1 MEILSLAPWT
11 LGVRLDGEALEFHL
25 GDGRRLAWRSV
36 RAARLLDQARV
47 PMAAADLLGADLAER
62 LARSKPRVLNLQFE
76 EALDGVAWE
85 MLGLGATTLAEQFA
99 VGRQILTG
107 TEQEPV
113 ASSDLAEA
121 LAVCVVQHRAPEGCP
136 HPPCIS
142 VDALADPQVGAVI
155 EAAHVV
161 FLHDASLADVLGHAG
176 PARRERLLVLQAPAP
191 ARELL
196 AALDQGAAVLV
207 AEARGALEPATVDAL
222 LSQLGSGASV
232 GEAMRSLHRRA
243 SPARLGARLYGDPAI
258 RFVRLQTPTSLRQ
271 VASLSFDLVGSTEL
285 MDRLEKEAYA
295 DMLVRLYE
303 LCRDVVRRHGGRPD
317 EYRGDDGFMCY
328 FGFPVAREG
337 APEHA
342 VAAGLE
348 IIRSVA
354 DLGLAARVGIA
365 TGEVAIMKDQPVGPS
380 IHLAARLQ
388 KATTPGTVLTSE
400 KVSRLVAHAFE
411 LQPLDRLLELKGIP
425 GAVQAYLVLRP
436 DPRAKEHRLDRE
448 PRLTPFVGRRDEL
461 ARLEEI
467 FRRTRT
473 GQNQLVVVSGD
484 AGMGKSRLMREF
496 RHRLAEGGVKVL
508 ECRCRADAS
517 ASPYLSLAEA
527 LRRLLGIGPDEPS
540 SEGLR
545 KLADAL
551 PEKARAGEPLALLAA
566 FLGLAPQPARGSPG
580 GARQRQQSLLLEWFG
595 AFARNRPSCL
605 VVEDWHWVDPSLRE
619 FVELLAVRHDGP
631 GLLIVLTTRGE
642 TAAAPLQSGS
652 FERIELAGLPPEAAR
667 ELVASVPVHTPLSA
681 GLVRMLADRGD
692 GVPLF
697 LEEATRMALER
708 GGHRVGADLAALEA
722 VPGSLQELLMARL
735 DGLGRTK
742 PVAQV
747 AAVVGREFSP
757 ALLTALLETEG
768 FAMDAATVGERLG
781 ELVDSGLVRS
791 QGAGRYAFKHALIR
805 DAAYASLWMSQR
817 RSLHARVVVLLQER
831 WPEIAAAQ
839 PELLALHQT
848 EAGMYR
854 EALAQWEL
862 AASNAAARS
871 ADLEAI
877 SHLRH
882 ALGVLARLEPGVD
895 RDRTALRL
903 QLLLA
908 ARLLSTEGYGAE
920 AVLHAYLEAQ
930 RLCDRIGDETARF
943 KVEMGLEAYR
953 FMRADFSPALAHGRR
968 AADIAARSGDAK
980 QRLQAHWGLACTL
993 FHQGELR
1000 ATMREM
1006 EKGLALYT
1014 PAMHRLFGVQ
1024 DPGIMCMA
1032 YSSWGLWELGRPDAA
1047 LARINHAVRIACEFE
1062 HKFSQAVA
1070 LAYAVSIELLR
1081 GETDAALARA
1091 DACIRVCED
1100 SGFPVWLAITR
1111 CMRGRLLCER
1121 GALDVGLAEMRAGY
1135 ALWLSTGALVSRP
1148 LYLSLQTEG
1157 LMLAGDTDVAAACVE
1172 EGLSI
1177 LQHCGE
1183 RQLEAEMLRLR
1194 GELALVRGS
1203 VAQAEASLKAA
1214 YVCAIRQHRLGFA
1227 LRSATSL
1234 ARLWAADG
1242 REARAWRLLVPL
1254 AARWK
1259 EGRGTRDV
1267 RAALGV
1273 CESLRNGVPS

>member
-11 LGVRLDGEALEFHL
+11 LGVRLDGEALEFNL
-25 GDGRRLAWRSV
+25 GDGHRLAWRSV
-36 RAARLLDQARV
+36 RAASLLDRANA
-47 PMAAADLLGADLAER
+47 PMAAADLLGAELAAR
-62 LARSKPRVLNLQFE
+62 LARSDPRVLNLQFE
-76 EALDGVAWE
+76 ETLDGVAWE
-85 MLGLGATTLAEQFA
+85 TLGLGPTTLAGHFA
-99 VGRQILTG
+99 VGRHVLAG

-113 ASSDLAEA
+113 ATNALAEA
-121 LAVCVVQHRAPEGCP
+121 LVVCVVQQGAPDGRP

-142 VDALADPQVGAVI
+142 VDALADAEARAMV

-161 FLHDASLADVLGHAG
+161 FLHDVPVADVLERAG
-176 PARRERLLVLQAPAP
+176 LARRERMLVLQGPVP
-191 ARELL
+191 ARELG
-196 AALDQGAAVLV
+196 AALDGGAAVLV
-207 AEARGALEPATVDAL
+207 AQERDALDPDIVDAL

-232 GEAMRSLHRRA
+232 GEAVRSLHRRA
-243 SPARLGARLYGDPAI
+243 APGTLAARLYGDPAI
-258 RFVRLQTPTSLRQ
+258 RFVRPQTPTSLRQ
-271 VASLSFDLVGSTEL
+271 VASLSFDLVGSTTLMHEL
-285 MDRLEKEAYA
+285 GNEAYA
-295 DMLVRLYE
+295 DMLVRLYA
-303 LCRDVVRRHGGRPD
+303 LGRDVVRRHGGRPD

-328 FGFPVAREG
+328 FGFPLAREG

-348 IIRSVA
+348 IIRTVA
-354 DLGLAARVGIA
+354 DLGLEARVGIA
-365 TGEVAIMKDQPVGPS
+365 TGEVAVKEDQPVGPS

-388 KATTPGTVLTSE
+388 TSTAPGTVLASE
-400 KVSRLVAHAFE
+400 AVRDLVAHAYE
-411 LQPLDRLLELKGIP
+411 LEALDQLLELKGIP
-425 GAVQAYLVLRP
+425 GQVQAFRVIRS
-436 DPRAKEHRLDRE
+436 DPRAKAHRLDRA
-448 PRLTPFVGRRDEL
+448 PSLTPFVGRQDEL
-461 ARLEEI
+461 GRLVDA
-467 FRRTRT
+467 FRRTHA
-473 GQNQLVVVSGD
+473 GENQLVVVSGD
-484 AGMGKSRLMREF
+484 AGMGKSRLVREF
-496 RHRLAEGGVKVL
+496 RHRLVEAGAKVL

-527 LRRLLGIGPDEPS
+527 LRRWLDVGPDDAAA
-540 SEGLR
+540 EGLR
-545 KLADAL
+545 KLAAAL

-566 FLGLAPQPARGSPG
+566 FLGLAAQPAPASPV
-580 GARQRQQSLLLEWFG
+580 GARQRLQTLLLEWFG
-595 AFARNRPSCL
+595 AFAPDRPSCL

-619 FVELLAVRHDGP
+619 FVELLCARRDGP

-642 TAAAPLQSGS
+642 SAAAPLEFGR

-667 ELVASVPVHTPLSA
+667 ELVASVPVHTPLPA

-722 VPGSLQELLMARL
+722 VPSSLQELLMARL
-735 DGLGRTK
+735 DGLGRAR

-768 FAMDAATVGERLG
+768 FAMDAATVGERLA
-781 ELVDSGLVRS
+781 ELVHSGLVRPR
-791 QGAGRYAFKHALIR
+791 GGGRHAFKHALIR

-817 RSLHARVVVLLQER
+817 RALHARVVALLQER
-831 WPEIAAAQ
+831 WPELAAAQ
-839 PELLALHQT
+839 PELLAMHQT

-882 ALGVLARLEPGVD
+882 ALAVLARLEPGVD
-895 RDRTALRL
+895 HDRTALRL
-903 QLLLA
+903 QLRLA

-953 FMRADFSPALAHGRR
+953 FMRADFGPALEHGRR
-968 AADIAARSGDAK
+968 AADIAAHSGDAK

-1000 ATMREM
+1000 TTMREM
-1006 EKGLALYT
+1006 ETGLALYT

-1032 YSSWGLWELGRPDAA
+1032 YSAWGLWELGRPDAA
-1047 LARINHAVRIACEFE
+1047 LARINHAVGIAREFE

-1111 CMRGRLLCER
+1111 CLRGRLLCEQ
-1121 GALDVGLAEMRAGY
+1121 GALEAGLAEMRAGH

-1148 LYLSLQTEG
+1148 LYLSLQAEG
-1157 LMLAGDTDVAAACVE
+1157 LMLAGRIDVAAACVE

-1177 LQHCGE
+1177 IHRYGE
-1183 RQLEAEMLRLR
+1183 RQLLAEMLRLR
-1194 GELALVRGS
+1194 GELASMRGDD
-1203 VAQAEASLKAA
+1203 AQAEASLKSA
-1214 YVCAIRQHRLGFA
+1214 YACAIRQHRLGFA

-1242 REARAWRLLVPL
+1242 RAERARRLLVPL
-1254 AARWK
+1254 AARWT

-1267 RAALGV
+1267 RAALAI
-1273 CESLRNGVPS
+1273 CESLKDGVPP